1 MAGQHTASGL
11 RVRLSV
17 RVQPKASRNSIT
29 VNEEGQVK
37 IWLTAPAVD
46 GQANAALIEFLA
58 EFLGVKKRCVAI
70 VGGERSRDKLIDVVG
85 LSSAMLSERLHA
97 LRQS

>member
-1 MAGQHTASGL
+1 MAGQHAPAGL

-17 RVQPKASRNSIT
+17 RVQPKASRNSIA
-29 VNEEGQVK
+29 VSEDGHIK

-58 EFLGVKKRCVAI
+58 KLLGVRKRSVAI

-85 LSSAMLSERLHA
+85 LSGSELSGRLHA